1 MDPYKRNVSEAFDS
15 IASDYDGS
23 FDSSEL
29 NAIMRSFSLQ
39 TISLLVKPGRR
50 VLDIGCGTGREAIYL
65 AKSGVKV
72 MASDISPKMTELTA
86 AKAKAE
92 GVADMIEVR
101 TIAAG
106 DLGQLSVEGT
116 VFDGAF
122 SSFGALNC
130 EPDLESVAEGIA
142 SILHP
147 GSPLVVS
154 MINPFCLTEMVL
166 HGLALRPSK
175 ALRRL
180 STPARMPVAPG
191 VYIEVYLRTLR
202 TTVDAFE
209 PHFEFVKASGLLVLL
224 PPPYMES
231 YWRKLGFLRNPLI
244 RIERILSAAGPLAA
258 FGDHY
263 LLQFRRVA

>member
-1 MDPYKRNVSEAFDS
+1 MDPYKRNVREAFDS
-15 IASDYDGS
+15 IASAYDGS

-29 NAIMRSFSLQ
+29 NAFMRSISLQ
-39 TISLLVKPGRR
+39 AISSLVNQGRK

-65 AKSGVKV
+65 AKSGIKV
-72 MASDISPKMTELTA
+72 TASDISPKMTELTA

-92 GVADMIEVR
+92 GVADMVEVR

-106 DLGQLSVEGT
+106 ELGQLRDEGM

-142 SILHP
+142 SILPP

-166 HGLALRPSK
+166 YGLALRPSK

-180 STPARMPVAPG
+180 STPARMAVAHD
-191 VYIEVYLRTLR
+191 VYIKVYLRTLR
-202 TTVDAFE
+202 GTVDAFK
-209 PHFEFVKASGLLVLL
+209 PHFELVKANGLLILL

-231 YWRKLGFLRNPLI
+231 YWRKLGFLRYPLI
-244 RIERILSAAGPLAA
+244 RIERILAATGPLAA
-258 FGDHY
+258 LGDHY